1 MKKVIIASFLM
12 FSFGAFAQK
21 HKGKCE
27 IGIEKTYTQKT
38 FGKNIG
44 YYVEFKNN
52 ASSAVDALE
61 WKALFYNNFGELKGE
76 KTGTWDAGNFIKPI
90 KVGQSGKDLE
100 TSWVDD
106 ATKVF
111 ITITKVHFEDGKKC
125 IK

>member
-12 FSFGAFAQK
+12 FSFAGFSQK
-21 HKGKCE
+21 HKGKCG
-27 IGIEKTYTQKT
+27 IDIEKTYTQKT

-52 ASSAVDALE
+52 GSSAMDALE
-61 WKALFYNNFGELKGE
+61 WKALFYDNFGELKGE
-76 KTGTWDAGNFIKPI
+76 KTGKWDAGNFIKPI
-90 KVGQSGKDLE
+90 KVGNTGKDLE
-100 TSWVDD
+100 ANWIDD

-125 IK
+125 LK

>member
-21 HKGKCE
+21 HKGKCG
-27 IGIEKTYTQKT
+27 IDIEKTYTQKT

-44 YYVEFKNN
+44 SYVEFKNN

-90 KVGQSGKDLE
+90 KAGQSGKDLE

-111 ITITKVHFEDGKKC
+111 ISITKVHFEDGKKC
-125 IK
+125 VK